1 MLLVRLIQ
9 SLMNTAALPKTESS
23 ISNTPNTSKT
33 VSIEALH
40 HHTMTSNWGGTLEL
54 GWVNVKGEGYSGPDE
69 G

>member
-40 HHTMTSNWGGTLEL
+40 HHTMTSNWGG
-54 GWVNVKGEGYSGPDE
+54 GHFGVGRGERE
-69 G
+69 GRGVLRAG